1 MKNTMNK
8 LFLSFFVAVPLLF
21 LSCSGSDSG
30 GKGGDQP
37 KETRKR
43 PPVPEKPNKIIY
55 YNANR
60 IFKDGNDTHL
70 SAAKKIGIRPLADR
84 EAIEGQMMYLR
95 SIEGDDKPYAIDKLT
110 HSSPYLVPE
119 AAALLCD
126 IGYNFQDSLRNKH
139 LPEYS
144 VIVTSVLRTDA
155 DVKSLSK
162 RNINASQ
169 RSVHCYGTTVDVS
182 YARFKKHDDNAPDV
196 SQTDLKAV
204 LTEVLRDLRN
214 QERCYV
220 KYEIKQ
226 GCFHIT
232 ARK

>member
-1 MKNTMNK
+1 MNK
-8 LFLSFFVAVPLLF
+8 LLISILISIPFLL
-21 LSCSGSDSG
+21 LSCGSDSG
-30 GKGGDQP
+30 KGSGQST
-37 KETRKR
+37 ETRQR

-55 YNANR
+55 WNANK
-60 IFKDGNDTHL
+60 IFRDLNDTHL
-70 SAAKKIGIRPLADR
+70 SAAKKIGIKPLASRDGIKSLSHR
-84 EAIEGQMMYLR
+84 LH
-95 SIEGDDKPYAIDKLT
+95 SIEGDGKPYVIDRLT

-144 VIVTSVLRTDA
+144 VFVTSVLRTDA

-169 RSVHCYGTTVDVS
+169 RSVHCYGTTVDIS
-182 YARFKKHDDNAPDV
+182 YARFEKHDDNAPDV